1 MFRYYV
7 ALLLLFLSTQITALE
22 KVTLQLKWTHQFQ
35 FAGYYMAKEKGFYHR
50 EGLDVHILPADPNNP
65 NVDFRVLY
73 GQAQFGVFH
82 SGLLKQRLNGKP
94 FVALAAVLQSSPYCW
109 MVRADSDIY
118 VPRDF
123 QGKRLSHLGHTENGE
138 LLMMLQ
144 RAGVNTQNMRL
155 YSGNEPLKDFI
166 AGKFDAM
173 QVYSTN
179 EPYAVQQSG
188 LSTREICPKQF
199 GLNVYADVLF
209 TTESVL
215 ENRPELVKRFRR
227 ASLKG
232 WRYAM
237 LHLEETLAITKQQY
251 ATQKSLEQLAFEAEK
266 LTEFIKVAN
275 IPIGTMSTAK
285 WQWIAQ
291 LYHLDVSQFHEHKA
305 RFIYSEVKN
314 EQPKLSWV
322 LIIAAILTLVCIP
335 MYIHLIFSRKYHQQL
350 R

>member
-1 MFRYYV
+1 MSKYFAV
-7 ALLLLFLSTQITALE
+7 LLLLIFSTQIQALE

-35 FAGYYMAKEKGFYHR
+35 FAGYYMAKEKGFYQE
-50 EGLDVHILPADPNNP
+50 EGLDVIIVPADPNNP

-82 SGLLKQRLNGKP
+82 SGLLKQRLEGKP
-94 FVALAAVLQSSPYCW
+94 FVALAAILQSSPYCW
-109 MVRADSDIY
+109 MVKAQSGIY

-123 QGKRLSHLGHTENGE
+123 QGKRISHLGHTENGE

-144 RAGVNTQNMRL
+144 RAGVNTDSMLL
-155 YSGNEPLKDFI
+155 YSGKKPFDDFI

-179 EPYAVQQSG
+179 EPYQAQQLG
-188 LSTREICPKQF
+188 VATREICPKQF

-209 TTESVL
+209 TTEAML
-215 ENRPELVKRFRR
+215 RDRPQQVMRFRR

-237 LHLEETLAITKQQY
+237 LHLEESLAVTKANY
-251 ATQKSLEQLAFEAEK
+251 ATHKSLAQLAYEAEK
-266 LTEFIKVAN
+266 LKDFIRVSG
-275 IPIGTMSTAK
+275 IPIGKMSSAK
-285 WQWIAQ
+285 WLWIAQ

-305 RFIYSEVKN
+305 DFIYSEVK
-314 EQPKLSWV
+314 QDPPSLSWV
-322 LIIAAILTLVCIP
+322 LIIAAVLTLVCIP
-335 MYIHLIFSRKYHQQL
+335 MYIQLIFSRKNKSHL

>member
-1 MFRYYV
+1 MSKCFAV
-7 ALLLLFLSTQITALE
+7 LLLLVFNTQIQALE
-22 KVTLQLKWTHQFQ
+22 KVTFQLKWTHQFQ
-35 FAGYYMAKEKGFYHR
+35 FAGYYMAKEKGFYQE
-50 EGLDVHILPADPNNP
+50 EGLDVVIVPADPNNP
-65 NVDFRVLY
+65 NADFRVLY

-82 SGLLKQRLNGKP
+82 SGLLKQRLEGKP
-94 FVALAAVLQSSPYCW
+94 FVALAALLQSSPYCW
-109 MVRADSDIY
+109 MVKADSNIY

-144 RAGVNTQNMRL
+144 RAGVSTENMRL
-155 YSGNEPLKDFI
+155 YSGSDPLQDFI

-179 EPYAVQQSG
+179 EPYIVQQQG
-188 LSTREICPKQF
+188 VETREICPKQF

-209 TTESVL
+209 TTETVL

-237 LHLEETLAITKQQY
+237 LHLEESLAVTKAQY
-251 ATQKSLEQLAFEAEK
+251 ATHKSLEQLAFEAEK
-266 LTEFIKVAN
+266 LSEFIKVAG
-275 IPIGTMSTAK
+275 IPIGKMSTAK

-291 LYHLDVSQFHEHKA
+291 LYHLDLNQFHEHKDD
-305 RFIYSEVKN
+305 FIYSQVKH
-314 EQPKLSWV
+314 EQVSWSWV
-322 LIIAAILTLVCIP
+322 LIIAAILTVVCIP
-335 MYIHLIFSRKYHQQL
+335 MYIHLIFSRKHHQHL